1 MDTADSSWPAPAKLN
16 LMLHVTG
23 RRSDGYHELQTVFQ
37 FLDFGDG
44 LRFALTD
51 DGNVSLTKSLPGVP
65 DDLHLCIRAARAL
78 QQAGAGTH
86 GARIELEKRL
96 PLGGGLGG
104 GSSDAATTLVALN
117 RLWGLNLP
125 AAELARI
132 GLGLGADV
140 PVFVQGHAAW
150 AEGVGEQ
157 LEPVDLPEPVY
168 LVACPGVTVSTATV
182 FTRPELTRDSPP
194 ITIRA
199 FREGRA
205 RNDLEPVVR
214 ALYPE
219 VDHAL
224 SWLAAYGPARMS
236 GSGACGFVEVGNR
249 ARGEEILAQR
259 PQGLT
264 GFVAQGLNRSPL
276 LDRLAREQGAKPA

>member
-1 MDTADSSWPAPAKLN
+1 VQSSDSPWPAPAKLN

-37 FLDFGDG
+37 FLDFGDR
-44 LRFALTD
+44 LRFELTK
-51 DGNVSLTKSLPGVP
+51 DGSVSLVRSLPGVA
-65 DDLHLCIRAARAL
+65 DDAHLCVRAARAL
-78 QQAGAGTH
+78 QRAGGVDH
-86 GARIELEKRL
+86 GVRIDLEKCL

-117 RLWGLNLP
+117 HLWQLQLP
-125 AAELARI
+125 LAELAHI

-140 PVFVQGHAAW
+140 PVFVHGQASW
-150 AEGVGEQ
+150 AEGVGER
-157 LEPVDLPEPVY
+157 LEPVELPEPLY
-168 LVACPGVTVSTATV
+168 LVVCPGVAVSTAKV
-182 FTRPELTRDSPP
+182 FARPELTRDSPP

-199 FREGRA
+199 FREGRG

-219 VDHAL
+219 VDRTL
-224 SWLAAYGPARMS
+224 SWLATYGPARMS
-236 GSGACGFVEVGNR
+236 GSGACGFVELADR
-249 ARGEEILAQR
+249 DLGEALMAER
-259 PQGLT
+259 PTGTT

-276 LDRLAREQGAKPA
+276 RDRLTQERAATP